1 MPAWRF
7 VILGKRIEAPT
18 GMRNVTVST
27 RVRSLARTR
36 SGHVLAS
43 VVLLGVSWTAQAAAQ
58 AQASSEP
65 EALLMSSSQ
74 DGEAAQPL
82 LMGPARTTRTIAAM
96 MFDIGSGPP
105 NKTDIANLLTDSARS
120 LRNMYREISYGMQD
134 INVELLGPYT
144 LPEHTCLPIECC
156 GPKPNQTNG
165 PAVQAIID
173 GYTKKYDHY
182 FWVYGK
188 PQPNDGNCST
198 WGDEGSASKPAVY
211 SSYSFHGLVGY
222 CQELGHNFGMTH
234 EPYMSCPNQAVFP
247 DDPSVCTHHEY
258 GSTISFMGNGAGHPS
273 AFHKVQQGW
282 LSKCNGVKVGSTAT
296 ITLLPL
302 EVPCD
307 GVQVLQIKAPK
318 SRTPPTSGDR
328 QGRGTPLTHYY
339 VELRTPRGMD
349 AGLRNLVPTVMVY
362 AGPDFVGGTVNG
374 APYVYLLDQTP
385 EGGNNPNLLNGGLG
399 AGQSFADPA
408 GGVTIKV
415 NSVSQDKAE
424 IVVTLDGGAGGLT
437 CLDGTSFTA
446 PGPDASSC
454 GAPIGAGGA
463 GSGGSGGGGGG
474 LSGAGGAAAGGGG
487 GLPNSGGASGAG
499 GSTGGVLGI
508 AGGAGNAGT
517 SAGTGG
523 SGLSA
528 GGAVAAA
535 GAATSG
541 SSGIGSV
548 TPPASDSGCG
558 CNVPARNGAG
568 LKLAGLVLAL
578 AALRRRGARR

>member
-1 MPAWRF
+1 M
-7 VILGKRIEAPT
+7 
-18 GMRNVTVST
+18 
-27 RVRSLARTR
+27 ARAR
-36 SGHVLAS
+36 SGLLLAS
-43 VVLLGVSWTAQAAAQ
+43 VAALGMAWTERAAAQ
-58 AQASSEP
+58 TTGEP
-65 EALLMSSSQ
+65 EALFMSQSQ
-74 DGEAAQPL
+74 DVPAPQPL
-82 LMGPARTTRTIAAM
+82 LMGPVRTTRTIAAM

-134 INVELLGPYT
+134 IDVELLGPYT

-222 CQELGHNFGMTH
+222 SQELGHNFGMTH
-234 EPYMSCPNQAVFP
+234 EPYMTCPNKAIFA
-247 DDPSVCTHHEY
+247 DDPSACSHTEY

-318 SRTPPTSGDR
+318 SRNPPATGDR
-328 QGRGTPLTHYY
+328 QGRGSPLTHYY

-349 AGLRNLVPTVMVY
+349 AGLRNLVPSVMVY
-362 AGPDFVGGTVNG
+362 AGPDFVGGNVNG

-385 EGGNNPNLLNGGLG
+385 EGGNNPNLINGGLT

-446 PGPDASSC
+446 PGPDATSC
-454 GAPIGAGGA
+454 GAPIVAGGA
-463 GSGGSGGGGGG
+463 GGGGSGGGSGLAGGG
-474 LSGAGGAAAGGGG
+474 GAGGAAGGGAPGAGGHA
-487 GLPNSGGASGAG
+487 GASGAG
-499 GSTGGVLGI
+499 G
-508 AGGAGNAGT
+508 AGGAL
-517 SAGTGG
+517 
-523 SGLSA
+523 GL
-528 GGAVAAA
+528 A
-535 GAATSG
+535 GAAGSAGSAG
-541 SSGIGSV
+541 SSSSAGAAGVATAGSAPTAGAPTGSAGSV
-548 TPPASDSGCG
+548 GNVTPAGSDSGCG
-558 CNVPARNGAG
+558 CSVPARDGSG
-568 LKLAGLVLAL
+568 LKLAALALAL

>member
-1 MPAWRF
+1 M
-7 VILGKRIEAPT
+7 
-18 GMRNVTVST
+18 
-27 RVRSLARTR
+27 
-36 SGHVLAS
+36 
-43 VVLLGVSWTAQAAAQ
+43 SWTERAAAQ
-58 AQASSEP
+58 TSSEP
-65 EALLMSSSQ
+65 EALFTPDSE
-74 DGEAAQPL
+74 DVPAPQPL
-82 LMGPARTTRTIAAM
+82 VMGPVKTTRTIAAM

-105 NKTDIANLLTDSARS
+105 NKTDISNLLTDSARS

-165 PAVQAIID
+165 PAVQTIID

-211 SSYSFHGLVGY
+211 SSYSFHALVAY
-222 CQELGHNFGMTH
+222 SQELGHNFGMTH
-234 EPYMSCPNQAVFP
+234 EPYMTCPNKAIFP
-247 DDPSVCTHHEY
+247 DDPSACSHTEY

-318 SRTPPTSGDR
+318 TRQPPATGDR
-328 QGRGTPLTHYY
+328 QGKGSPLTHYY

-349 AGLRNLVPTVMVY
+349 AGLKNLVPSVMVY
-362 AGPDFVGGTVNG
+362 AGPDFVGGNANG

-385 EGGNNPNLLNGGLG
+385 EGGNNPNLINSGLG
-399 AGQSFADPA
+399 AGQSFVDPA

-415 NSVSQDKAE
+415 NTVSQDKAE
-424 IVVTLDGGAGGLT
+424 VVVTLDGASGGLT
-437 CLDGTSFTA
+437 CLDGAAFTA
-446 PGPDASSC
+446 PGPDATSC
-454 GAPIGAGGA
+454 GAPVGPGGAGGGGSGGMSNAAGSGGATGLGGAGAGGVAAGGSGGAGGA
-463 GSGGSGGGGGG
+463 PGLAGSGG
-474 LSGAGGAAAGGGG
+474 LSGGVVTAGSAGLSTG
-487 GLPNSGGASGAG
+487 GLTGTAGALLGASG
-499 GSTGGVLGI
+499 SV
-508 AGGAGNAGT
+508 
-517 SAGTGG
+517 
-523 SGLSA
+523 
-528 GGAVAAA
+528 V
-535 GAATSG
+535 
-541 SSGIGSV
+541 SV
-548 TPPASDSGCG
+548 TAPQSDSGCG
-558 CNVPARNGAG
+558 CSVPDQDSSN
-568 LKLAGLVLAL
+568 LKLVALGLGLAL
-578 AALRRRGARR
+578 LRRRGARR